1 MLSHPAGNQD
11 RDHAVCILQ
20 VALSTP
26 KQVTSHE
33 AATQMESEVFRACA
47 ENGAVGT
54 RWVGVV
60 TWRSIAIQAGICQTV
75 ASHLLLRWSSST
87 AQPSLTNP

>member
-1 MLSHPAGNQD
+1 MLSSFLSNAAHWQSLTNPVLSCPAGSQD

-33 AATQMESEVFRACA
+33 AATQMEAEVFRACA
-47 ENGAVGT
+47 ENGMVGT
-54 RWVGVV
+54 RWAVVV
-60 TWRSIAIQAGICQTV
+60 T
-75 ASHLLLRWSSST
+75 
-87 AQPSLTNP
+87 